1 MEIERKFLVPDP
13 PELAGVESD
22 PVEQGYLSLGAGGEV
37 RLRRRGERLLLTAKR
52 GEGLVREEAEVEV
65 EAGQFDAL
73 WPLTAGRRL
82 RKRRHLIP
90 HQGLTIELDVFED
103 ELAGLAVAEVEFPDE
118 VTARGFT
125 PPDWL
130 GAEVTGDPAY
140 LNESLAVNGR
150 PA

>member
-1 MEIERKFLVPDP
+1 MEIERKFLVPEP
-13 PELAGVESD
+13 PDLSGVASD
-22 PVEQGYLSLGAGGEV
+22 PVEQGYLSLGADGEV
-37 RLRRRGERLLLTAKR
+37 RLRRRSEHLLLTVKR
-52 GEGLVREEAEVEV
+52 GEGLVREESEVELD
-65 EAGQFDAL
+65 APQFDAL

-82 RKRRHLIP
+82 RKRRHVIP
-90 HQGLTIELDVFED
+90 HEGLEIELDVYED
-103 ELAGLAVAEVEFPDE
+103 ELEGLAVAEVEFPDE
-118 VTARGFT
+118 ASARAFT